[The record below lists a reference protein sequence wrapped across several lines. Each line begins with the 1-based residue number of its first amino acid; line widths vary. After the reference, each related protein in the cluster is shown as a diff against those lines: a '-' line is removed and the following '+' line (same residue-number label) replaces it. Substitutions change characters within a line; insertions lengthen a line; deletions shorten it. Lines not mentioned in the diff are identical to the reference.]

1 MDYKKTFIELA
12 IKKDA
17 LKFGSYKLKSERISP
32 YFFNSGVFS
41 DGKSLS
47 VISNLFIELIKEKN
61 LKFINI
67 FGPAYKGISL
77 ASALSASLASK
88 HNEETYF
95 IYDRKDQK
103 LHGEK
108 GDIVGS
114 FKSGNTVIVDDVI
127 TAGTAIKNTLVKL
140 EKYNLKITSLL
151 VLLDRQ
157 EKGSSSIS
165 AAEEMQKEFNI
176 DVYSLISISDII
188 EYVTNTK
195 EFEKFRDSIIEYK
208 EKYGS

>member
-12 IKKDA
+12 IEKDA
-17 LKFGSYKLKSERISP
+17 LKFGSFKLKSERISP

-47 VISNLFIELIKEKN
+47 IISDLFIELIKEKN
-61 LKFINI
+61 IEFTNI

-77 ASALSASLASK
+77 ASALSAFMATNRK
-88 HNEETYF
+88 EETYF

-108 GDIVGS
+108 GDIVGT
-114 FKSGNTVIVDDVI
+114 FKSGNTIIVDDVI
-127 TAGTAIKNTLVKL
+127 TAGTAIKNTLNKL
-140 EKYNLKITSLL
+140 EKHNLKITSLL

-157 EKGSSSIS
+157 EKGSENIS
-165 AAEEMQKEFNI
+165 ASDEIKKKFDI

-188 EYVTNTK
+188 DYVSSSQ
-195 EFEKFRDSIIEYK
+195 EFEEFKDSIIEYK

>member
-1 MDYKKTFIELA
+1 MDYKKAFIELA

-17 LKFGSYKLKSERISP
+17 LKFGSFKLKSERISP

-47 VISNLFIELIKEKN
+47 IISNLFIELINQKN

-67 FGPAYKGISL
+67 FGPAYKGIPL
-77 ASALSASLASK
+77 ASALSAFLSVK
-88 HNEETYF
+88 DNHVTNF
-95 IYDRKDQK
+95 VYDRKDKK

-108 GDIVGS
+108 GDIVGT
-114 FKSGNTVIVDDVI
+114 FKSGNTLIVDDVI

-140 EKYNLKITSLL
+140 EKYNLQTDTLL

-157 EKGSSSIS
+157 EKGSSNIS
-165 AAEEMQKEFNI
+165 AAEEIKKDFHIQ
-176 DVYSLISISDII
+176 VHSLINITDII
-188 EYVTNTK
+188 EFVTKTN
-195 EFEKFRDSIIEYK
+195 EFNGFKDSIIEYK

>member
-88 HNEETYF
+88 HNEETHF

-108 GDIVGS
+108 GDIVGT
-114 FKSGNTVIVDDVI
+114 FKNGNTIIVDDVI

-157 EKGSSSIS
+157 EKGSRSIS

>member
-17 LKFGSYKLKSERISP
+17 LKFGNYKLKSERISP

-88 HNEETYF
+88 HNEETHF

-108 GDIVGS
+108 GDIVGT
-114 FKSGNTVIVDDVI
+114 FKNGNTIIVDDVI

-176 DVYSLISISDII
+176 DVYSLISISDIV

>member
-12 IKKDA
+12 IEKNA
-17 LKFGSYKLKSERISP
+17 LKFGSFKLKSERISP

-47 VISNLFIELIKEKN
+47 IISNLFIELINQEN
-61 LKFINI
+61 LKFTNI

-77 ASALSASLASK
+77 ASTLSAFMSVNNN
-88 HNEETYF
+88 HITNF

-108 GDIVGS
+108 GDIVGT
-114 FKSGNTVIVDDVI
+114 FRSGNTLIVDDVI
-127 TAGTAIKNTLVKL
+127 TAGTAIKNTLTKL
-140 EKYNLKITSLL
+140 EKYNLQTNTLL

-157 EKGSSSIS
+157 EKGSSNIS
-165 AAEEMQKEFNI
+165 AAEEIKKDFNI
-176 DVYSLISISDII
+176 QVHSLINITDII
-188 EYVTNTK
+188 EFVTNTS
-195 EFEKFRDSIIEYK
+195 EFNEFKDSIIQYK
-208 EKYGS
+208 EEYGS

>member
-1 MDYKKTFIELA
+1 MDYEKTDIELA
-12 IKKDA
+12 IEKDA
-17 LKFGSYKLKSERISP
+17 LKFGSFKLKSERISP

-47 VISNLFIELIKEKN
+47 IISDLFIELIKEKN
-61 LKFINI
+61 IEFTNI

-77 ASALSASLASK
+77 ASALSAFMATNRK
-88 HNEETYF
+88 EETYF

-108 GDIVGS
+108 GDIVGT
-114 FKSGNTVIVDDVI
+114 FKSGNTIIVDDVI
-127 TAGTAIKNTLVKL
+127 TAGTAIKNTLNKI
-140 EKYNLKITSLL
+140 EKHNLKITSLL

-157 EKGSSSIS
+157 EKGSENIS
-165 AAEEMQKEFNI
+165 ASEEIKKKFDI

-188 EYVTNTK
+188 DYVSSSQ
-195 EFEKFRDSIIEYK
+195 EFEEFKNSIIEYK

>member
-12 IKKDA
+12 VKKDA
-17 LKFGSYKLKSERISP
+17 LKFGNYRLKSERISP

-77 ASALSASLASK
+77 ASALSASLASNY
-88 HNEETYF
+88 NEETYF

-114 FKSGNTVIVDDVI
+114 FKNGNTVIVDDVI

-157 EKGSSSIS
+157 EKGSGSIS
-165 AAEEMQKEFNI
+165 ASEEMKKEFNI
-176 DVYSLISISDII
+176 DVYSLISISDIV
-188 EYVTNTK
+188 EFVTNTK

>member
-17 LKFGSYKLKSERISP
+17 LKFGNYKLKSERISP

-88 HNEETYF
+88 HNEETHF

-108 GDIVGS
+108 GDIVGT
-114 FKSGNTVIVDDVI
+114 FKNGNTIIVDDVI

-140 EKYNLKITSLL
+140 KKYNLKITSLL

>member
-88 HNEETYF
+88 HNEETHF

-108 GDIVGS
+108 GDIVGT
-114 FKSGNTVIVDDVI
+114 FKNGNTIIVDDVI

-176 DVYSLISISDII
+176 DVYSLISISDIV

>member
-12 IKKDA
+12 IEKDA
-17 LKFGSYKLKSERISP
+17 LKFGSFKLKSERISP

-47 VISNLFIELIKEKN
+47 IISDLFIELIKEKN
-61 LKFINI
+61 IEFTNI

-77 ASALSASLASK
+77 ASALSAFMATNRK
-88 HNEETYF
+88 EETYF

-108 GDIVGS
+108 GDIVGT
-114 FKSGNTVIVDDVI
+114 FKSGNTIIVDDVI
-127 TAGTAIKNTLVKL
+127 TAGTAIKNTLNKL
-140 EKYNLKITSLL
+140 EKHNLKITSLL

-157 EKGSSSIS
+157 EKGSENIS
-165 AAEEMQKEFNI
+165 ASDEIKKKFDI

-188 EYVTNTK
+188 DYVSSSK
-195 EFEKFRDSIIEYK
+195 EFEEFKNSIIEYK

>member
-12 IKKDA
+12 IEKDA
-17 LKFGSYKLKSERISP
+17 LKFGSFKLKSERISP

-47 VISNLFIELIKEKN
+47 IISDLFIELIKEKN
-61 LKFINI
+61 IEFTNI

-77 ASALSASLASK
+77 ASALSAFMATNRK
-88 HNEETYF
+88 EETYF

-108 GDIVGS
+108 GDIVGT
-114 FKSGNTVIVDDVI
+114 FKSGNTIIVDDVI
-127 TAGTAIKNTLVKL
+127 TAGTAIKNTLKKL
-140 EKYNLKITSLL
+140 EKHNLKITSLL

-157 EKGSSSIS
+157 EKGSENIS
-165 AAEEMQKEFNI
+165 ASEEIKKKFDI

-188 EYVTNTK
+188 DYVSSSQ
-195 EFEKFRDSIIEYK
+195 EFEEFKDSIIEYK

>member
-12 IKKDA
+12 IEKDA
-17 LKFGSYKLKSERISP
+17 LKFGSFKLKSERISP

-47 VISNLFIELIKEKN
+47 IISDLFIELIKEKN
-61 LKFINI
+61 IEFTNI

-77 ASALSASLASK
+77 ASALSAFMATNRK
-88 HNEETYF
+88 EETYF

-108 GDIVGS
+108 GDIVGT
-114 FKSGNTVIVDDVI
+114 FKSGNTIIVDDVI
-127 TAGTAIKNTLVKL
+127 TAGTAIKNTLNKL
-140 EKYNLKITSLL
+140 EKHNLKITSLL

-157 EKGSSSIS
+157 EKGSENIS
-165 AAEEMQKEFNI
+165 ASKEIKKKFDI

-188 EYVTNTK
+188 DYVSSSQ
-195 EFEKFRDSIIEYK
+195 EFEEFKDSIIEYK

>member
-12 IKKDA
+12 IKKNA
-17 LKFGSYKLKSERISP
+17 LQFGSFKLKSERISP

-41 DGKSLS
+41 DGESLS
-47 VISNLFIELIKEKN
+47 IISNLFIELIKEKKI
-61 LKFINI
+61 KFTNV

-77 ASALSASLASK
+77 ASALSAFLASNQK
-88 HNEETYF
+88 EETYF

-108 GDIVGS
+108 GDIVGT
-114 FKSGNTVIVDDVI
+114 FKSGNTIIVDDVI
-127 TAGTAIKNTLVKL
+127 TAGTAIKNTLNKL
-140 EKYNLKITSLL
+140 KKHNLKITSLL

-157 EKGSSSIS
+157 EKGSENIS
-165 AAEEMQKEFNI
+165 ASDEIKKKFDI

-188 EYVTNTK
+188 DYVSSSQ
-195 EFEKFRDSIIEYK
+195 EFEEFKDSIIEYK

>member
-12 IKKDA
+12 IEIDA
-17 LKFGSYKLKSERISP
+17 LKFGSFKLKSERISP
-32 YFFNSGVFS
+32 YFFNSGIFS
-41 DGKSLS
+41 VGKSLS
-47 VISNLFIELIKEKN
+47 IISDLFIELIKEKN
-61 LKFINI
+61 IEFTNI

-77 ASALSASLASK
+77 ASALSAFMATNRK
-88 HNEETYF
+88 EETYF

-108 GDIVGS
+108 GDIVGT
-114 FKSGNTVIVDDVI
+114 FKSGNTIIVDDVI
-127 TAGTAIKNTLVKL
+127 TAGTAIKNTLNKL
-140 EKYNLKITSLL
+140 EKHNLKITSLL

-157 EKGSSSIS
+157 EKGSENIS
-165 AAEEMQKEFNI
+165 ASEEIKKKFDI

-188 EYVTNTK
+188 DYVSSSQ
-195 EFEKFRDSIIEYK
+195 EFEEFKNSIIEYK

>member
-77 ASALSASLASK
+77 ASALSASLASN
-88 HNEETYF
+88 HNEETHF

-108 GDIVGS
+108 GDIVGT
-114 FKSGNTVIVDDVI
+114 FKKGNTIIVDDVI
-127 TAGTAIKNTLVKL
+127 TAGTAIKNTLLKL

-157 EKGSSSIS
+157 EKGSGSIS
-165 AAEEMQKEFNI
+165 AAEEMKKKFNI
-176 DVYSLISISDII
+176 DVYSLISISDIV

>member
-88 HNEETYF
+88 HNEETHF

-108 GDIVGS
+108 GDIVGT
-114 FKSGNTVIVDDVI
+114 FKNGNTIIVDDVI

-140 EKYNLKITSLL
+140 KKYNLKITSLL

-176 DVYSLISISDII
+176 DVYSLISISDIV

>member
-12 IKKDA
+12 IEKDA
-17 LKFGSYKLKSERISP
+17 LKFGNFKLKSERISP

-47 VISNLFIELIKEKN
+47 IISDLFIELIKEKN
-61 LKFINI
+61 IEFTNI

-77 ASALSASLASK
+77 ASALSAFMATNRK
-88 HNEETYF
+88 EETYF

-108 GDIVGS
+108 GDIVGT

-127 TAGTAIKNTLVKL
+127 TAGTAIKNTLNKL
-140 EKYNLKITSLL
+140 EKHNLKITSLL

-157 EKGSSSIS
+157 EKGSENIS
-165 AAEEMQKEFNI
+165 ASEEIKKKFDI

-188 EYVTNTK
+188 DYVSSSQ
-195 EFEKFRDSIIEYK
+195 EFEEFKDSIIEYK

>member
-12 IKKDA
+12 IEKNA
-17 LKFGSYKLKSERISP
+17 LKFGSFKLKSERISP

-47 VISNLFIELIKEKN
+47 IISNLFIELINQEN
-61 LKFINI
+61 LKFTNI
-67 FGPAYKGISL
+67 FGPAYKGIPL
-77 ASALSASLASK
+77 ASALSAFMSVNDN
-88 HNEETYF
+88 HITNF

-108 GDIVGS
+108 GDIVGT
-114 FKSGNTVIVDDVI
+114 FRSGNTLIVDDVI
-127 TAGTAIKNTLVKL
+127 TAGTAIKNTLTKL
-140 EKYNLKITSLL
+140 EKYNLQTDTLL

-157 EKGSSSIS
+157 EKGSSNIS
-165 AAEEMQKEFNI
+165 ASEEIKKDFNI
-176 DVYSLISISDII
+176 QVHSLINIKDII
-188 EYVTNTK
+188 EFVTNTS
-195 EFEKFRDSIIEYK
+195 EFNEFKDSIIQYK

>member
-88 HNEETYF
+88 HNEETHF

-108 GDIVGS
+108 GDIVGT
-114 FKSGNTVIVDDVI
+114 FKNGNTIIVDDVI

-157 EKGSSSIS
+157 EKGSGSIS
-165 AAEEMQKEFNI
+165 AAEEMKKEFNI
-176 DVYSLISISDII
+176 DVYSLISISDIV

>member
-17 LKFGSYKLKSERISP
+17 LKFGNYKLKSERISP

-88 HNEETYF
+88 HNEETHF

-108 GDIVGS
+108 GDIVGT
-114 FKSGNTVIVDDVI
+114 FKNGNTIIVDDVI

-151 VLLDRQ
+151 VLLNRQ
-157 EKGSSSIS
+157 EKGSGSIS
-165 AAEEMQKEFNI
+165 AAEEIKKEFNI
-176 DVYSLISISDII
+176 DVYSLISIADII

-195 EFEKFRDSIIEYK
+195 EFEKYRDGIIEYK
-208 EKYGS
+208 KKYGS

>member
-88 HNEETYF
+88 HNEETHF

-108 GDIVGS
+108 GDIVGT
-114 FKSGNTVIVDDVI
+114 FKNGNTIILDDVI

-140 EKYNLKITSLL
+140 EKFNLKITSLL

>member
-77 ASALSASLASK
+77 ASALSASLASN
-88 HNEETYF
+88 HNEETHF

-114 FKSGNTVIVDDVI
+114 FKNGNTVIVDDVI
-127 TAGTAIKNTLVKL
+127 TAGTAIKNTLLKL

-157 EKGSSSIS
+157 EKGSGSIS
-165 AAEEMQKEFNI
+165 ASEEMKKEFNI
-176 DVYSLISISDII
+176 DVYSLISISDIV

>member
-67 FGPAYKGISL
+67 FGPAYKGIPL
-77 ASALSASLASK
+77 ASALSASLASN

-114 FKSGNTVIVDDVI
+114 FKNGNTVIVDDVI

-157 EKGSSSIS
+157 EKGSGSIS
-165 AAEEMQKEFNI
+165 AAEEMKKEFNI
-176 DVYSLISISDII
+176 DVYSLISISDIV
-188 EYVTNTK
+188 EYVTNAK

>member
-88 HNEETYF
+88 HNEETHF

-108 GDIVGS
+108 GDIVGT
-114 FKSGNTVIVDDVI
+114 FKNGNTIIVDDVI

-140 EKYNLKITSLL
+140 EKYNLKI
-151 VLLDRQ
+151 
-157 EKGSSSIS
+157 
-165 AAEEMQKEFNI
+165 
-176 DVYSLISISDII
+176 
-188 EYVTNTK
+188 
-195 EFEKFRDSIIEYK
+195 
-208 EKYGS
+208 